1 MATADIS
8 RSWFDEDGLDRR
20 RNCDGCPVAVVEIRT
35 GEGQSEIEEAQGK
48 LMNQTET
55 REVILAAT
63 NRYLQQPI
71 DIEEKRRLLMIAL
84 VELLMLEGGEE
95 IGQA

>member
-1 MATADIS
+1 
-8 RSWFDEDGLDRR
+8 
-20 RNCDGCPVAVVEIRT
+20 
-35 GEGQSEIEEAQGK
+35 
-48 LMNQTET
+48 MNQTET